1 MLTGA
6 VYQFPTL
13 WIIRLIGYDERQQR
27 DGLAGARGHLQDR
40 VTTSIEGFCPGVSRG
55 YWLARA
61 GSEEVVPTFQITHV
75 ARGKS
80 WKSAVRRMTAE
91 PMAMML

>member
-6 VYQFPTL
+6 VYQLPFL
-13 WIIRLIGYDERQQR
+13 WVILLVGNDERQQR
-27 DGLAGARGHLQDR
+27 DSLAGARGHLQDR

-61 GSEEVVPTFQITHV
+61 GSEEVMPTFQITHV
-75 ARGKS
+75 ATGKCGR
-80 WKSAVRRMTAE
+80 SAVR
-91 PMAMML
+91 